1 MRRCYAGDEDEEEEN
16 VVLEV
21 AEMLKRAEDL
31 SSGHNSY
38 RIRQKQP
45 GSGKL
50 PQGGRAFPVLEE
62 SPSKLPSLE
71 YSPLKIRP
79 LTSPPPPPRTR
90 RRRHSS
96 IEDSEAPLSQGS
108 EAQKPCKRSLNSP
121 ATSDNSFTMWTQT
134 KDVSEAESPLRSRVK
149 AKLPSVSSPL
159 LAGITQMAMA
169 SPIMGCTQMVMECSP
184 VSVLGG
190 SVFEYASPMDPN
202 GIPPAPLDRSIRG
215 GAPYQS
221 IRGEAAARPTVRMA
235 LLHSSHLG
243 RSQDAG
249 EPLEEEGSRNVVSR
263 SVKGAADEAH
273 CQPDGESWSALN
285 SPISRERQHSEDDE
299 PMAFRLASYKDRRP
313 IRLQLGPTSSV
324 IRRGWGPFHA
334 KQRRSL
340 DELGLSGHGRV
351 QQFAANSE
359 ESGLAAASNATSGE
373 DVPSRQKSLDAVSSS
388 PLFLDLAADS
398 SLSNGDTDVELDDPP
413 SPSTPS
419 TSVFMPSSLPREC
432 PFTPQA
438 RGREMLSR
446 NSSLNDT
453 KILGT
458 TMLKLSKSVFTFNL
472 HFKYLREIGRGSSS
486 QVYAVEDTRNHG
498 HFAVKK
504 SKRQFQNREQREH
517 FLHELQSV
525 ASLTE
530 HPNVVKYYQSWQQD
544 SYFYIQMELCEG
556 GNLADYLK
564 KSSAQ
569 HLAEEKIWSFARQ
582 VAAGLHHIHAAGV
595 VHLDVKPEN
604 IYLTEDFGLLKI
616 GDFGLAVLT
625 GQWDWEEGDGAYV
638 APELLVHGTHRPL
651 PGPASDMFSFGAMLY
666 EWSTGSQLPRSGPL
680 RQGLQLELPTG
691 RSAVLAD
698 LIRQLLNPIPSLRP
712 TAVDVLYWPSR
723 LLR

>member
-169 SPIMGCTQMVMECSP
+169 SPIMSCTQMVMECSP

-190 SVFEYASPMDPN
+190 LEFDYASPMDPK
-202 GIPPAPLDRSIRG
+202 GTPPAPLDW
-215 GAPYQS
+215 S
-221 IRGEAAARPTVRMA
+221 IRGEATARPTVRMA
-235 LLHSSHLG
+235 LLHGSHLG
-243 RSQDAG
+243 RPQDVG
-249 EPLEEEGSRNVVSR
+249 EPLEENDSRMVVSR
-263 SVKGAADEAH
+263 SDESAADEAH
-273 CQPDGESWSALN
+273 CRPGGESWSGLN
-285 SPISRERQHSEDDE
+285 STISSERQHSEEDE
-299 PMAFRLASYKDRRP
+299 LMACRQASYEDRRP
-313 IRLQLGPTSSV
+313 VRLQLGSTSSV
-324 IRRGWGPFHA
+324 IRKGWGSFQA

-340 DELGLSGHGRV
+340 HELGPIGHGRV
-351 QQFAANSE
+351 QQLAANSG
-359 ESGLAAASNATSGE
+359 ESGLAAATNTTSGE
-373 DVPSRQKSLDAVSSS
+373 DVPSRQESLDAVGSST
-388 PLFLDLAADS
+388 LFLDLAADS
-398 SLSNGDTDVELDDPP
+398 SLSNGDADDVGDGELDDPP